1 MQIQERAEVTGLENA
16 IKQAQ
21 DHLLS
26 MQKPDGH
33 WVAELESNVTITA
46 EILLLHKVWGIGEKL
61 PLAKIETYLR
71 SKQRDHGGWEL
82 FYGDGGEV
90 STSVEAYMALR
101 LLGVPA
107 NDPALLKGKEFIL
120 GQGGISKTRIFTKL
134 HLALIGCYDWRGI
147 PSIPAWI
154 MFLQPPFP
162 VSIYDMSSWA
172 RSSTVPLLIVFDKK
186 PVFATQPDIRLD
198 ELYAEGIENARFEL
212 PRNHDWSDIFVHLDQ
227 LFKWSD
233 SLNLTPFR
241 QEGLKAAERWTI
253 ERQEETG
260 DWAGIIP
267 PMLNGLLAFRCLD
280 YDVNDP
286 IVRRGFQAVYDF
298 ALETAEEYWVQAC
311 VSPVWDTAL
320 VLRSLTD
327 SGLAADHP
335 AIVQGGEWLLKEQI
349 LDYGDWA
356 FKNRE
361 GTPGG
366 WAFEYT
372 NRFYP
377 DIDDT
382 AVVAMAL
389 QEVTLP
395 DEDLKEAAIVRAVN
409 WIATMQCKA
418 GGWAAFDIDNDQDW
432 INAIPYGDLKAMI
445 DPNTADIT
453 ARVLEMH
460 GRLAANPALVERYS
474 AHLTPHR
481 LERGLQYL
489 LKEQEADGSWY
500 GRWGVN
506 YLYGTSEV
514 LSALALY
521 APERCRKAISR
532 GVDWF
537 LSCQNEDGGWGETC
551 RSYDAPKL
559 KGVGVSTASQTAW
572 ALLGLMDAVEVVGS
586 RIDGPVERGM
596 QYLICTQ
603 NPDGTWDEEEFT
615 GTGFPQHFYIR
626 YHLYRQHFPLMALG
640 RYFKIKNSKG
650 KK

>member
-1 MQIQERAEVTGLENA
+1 MQIQERAGVTGIAEA
-16 IKQAQ
+16 IQRAQ
-21 DHLLS
+21 EYLLS
-26 MQKPDGH
+26 IQKADGH

-46 EILLLHKVWGIGEKL
+46 EILLLHKVWGISKKL

-107 NDPALLKGKEFIL
+107 NDPALLKAKEFIL
-120 GQGGISKTRIFTKL
+120 SQGGISKTRIFTKL

-162 VSIYDMSSWA
+162 VSIYEMSSWA

-186 PVFATQPDIRLD
+186 PVFSTEPGLRLD

-212 PRNHDWSDIFVHLDQ
+212 PRNNDWSDIFVYLDQ

-233 SLNLTPFR
+233 SLNITPLR

-280 YDVNDP
+280 YDINDP
-286 IVRRGFQAVYDF
+286 VVRRGFQAVYDF
-298 ALETAEEYWVQAC
+298 ALETDDEYWVQAC

-320 VLRSLTD
+320 VMRALTD

-335 AIVQGGEWLLKEQI
+335 AVVKGGEWLLQKQI

-389 QEVTLP
+389 EDVTLP
-395 DEDLKEAAIVRAVN
+395 DEDLKAAAIVRAVN

-460 GRLAANPALVERYS
+460 GRLAADPSLVERYS
-474 AHLTPHR
+474 AHLTPQR

-489 LKEQEADGSWY
+489 LKEQEPDGSWF

-506 YLYGTSEV
+506 YIYGTSEV
-514 LSALALY
+514 LSALALV
-521 APERCRKAISR
+521 APERCQSAISR

-537 LSCQNEDGGWGETC
+537 LNCQNEDGGWGETC
-551 RSYDAPKL
+551 RSYDDPKL
-559 KGVGVSTASQTAW
+559 KGVGVSTPSQTAW
-572 ALLGLMDAVEVVGS
+572 ALLGLLDTAAVVGS
-586 RIDGPVERGM
+586 RITGAVDRGI
-596 QYLICTQ
+596 QYLISTQ
-603 NPDGTWDEEEFT
+603 NPDGTWDEQEFT

-640 RYFKIKNSKG
+640 RYNHLQTSA
-650 KK
+650 